1 MKDLSRIDMMS
12 MYLVMMGAPG
22 AGKGTQAKKLGI
34 ELSLP
39 HVSTGELFRK
49 NLKNETKLGKL
60 AQTYIDKGKLVPD
73 DVTIA
78 MVQDKLAQNEC
89 ANGAILD
96 GFPRNLA
103 QAYALEDI
111 LAKLNGKL
119 SLVPYIHVDEN
130 ELVRR
135 LLKRS
140 EIEGRADDNEETIRA
155 RMMVFKEQTQP
166 LLDYYKEKDLLVT
179 INGSQS
185 IDAVFQELLEV
196 VRGEF
201 YR

>member
-1 MKDLSRIDMMS
+1 MS

-22 AGKGTQAKKLGI
+22 AGKGTQAKRLGI
-34 ELSLP
+34 ELSLS
-39 HVSTGELFRK
+39 HISTGELFRQ

-60 AQTYIDKGKLVPD
+60 AQTYIDRGKLVPN
-73 DVTIA
+73 DVTIT
-78 MVQDKLAQNEC
+78 MVQDKLAENDC

-96 GFPRNLA
+96 GFPRNLV

-111 LAKLNGKL
+111 LAGLNSKL
-119 SLVPYIHVDEN
+119 SLVPYIHVDED
-130 ELVRR
+130 ELVER

-155 RMMVFKEQTQP
+155 RMMVFEEQTQP
-166 LLDYYKEKDLLVT
+166 LLDYYEEKNLLVT
-179 INGSQS
+179 INGAQS

-196 VRGEF
+196 VHVEF
-201 YR
+201 D

>member
-1 MKDLSRIDMMS
+1 MKDLSRISMMS

-22 AGKGTQAKKLGI
+22 AGKGTQAKRLGI
-34 ELSLP
+34 ELSLS
-39 HVSTGELFRK
+39 HISTGELFRQ

-60 AQTYIDKGKLVPD
+60 AQTYIDRGKLVPN
-73 DVTIA
+73 DVTIT
-78 MVQDKLAQNEC
+78 MVQDKLAENDC

-96 GFPRNLA
+96 GFPRNLV

-111 LAKLNGKL
+111 LAGLNSKL
-119 SLVPYIHVDEN
+119 SLVPYIHVDED
-130 ELVRR
+130 ELVER

-155 RMMVFKEQTQP
+155 RMMVFEEQTQP
-166 LLDYYKEKDLLVT
+166 LLDYYEEKNLLVT
-179 INGSQS
+179 INGAQS

-196 VRGEF
+196 VHVEF
-201 YR
+201 D

>member
-1 MKDLSRIDMMS
+1 MMS

-22 AGKGTQAKKLGI
+22 AGKGTQAKRLGI
-34 ELSLP
+34 ELSLS
-39 HVSTGELFRK
+39 HISTGELFRQ

-60 AQTYIDKGKLVPD
+60 AQTYIDRGKLVPN
-73 DVTIA
+73 DVTIT
-78 MVQDKLAQNEC
+78 MVQDKLAENDC

-96 GFPRNLA
+96 GFPRNLV

-111 LAKLNGKL
+111 LAGLNSKL
-119 SLVPYIHVDEN
+119 SLVPYIHVDED
-130 ELVRR
+130 ELVER

-155 RMMVFKEQTQP
+155 RMMVFEEQTQP
-166 LLDYYKEKDLLVT
+166 LLDYYEEKNLLVT
-179 INGSQS
+179 INGAQS

-196 VRGEF
+196 VHVEF
-201 YR
+201 D